1 MLKRAKPT
9 ARGGRCWL
17 SLPCVAALVLTTFGL
32 CRRPAAAPALAPPP
46 PSLGGR
52 ASGTRARVHVQ
63 SGATT
68 SADVGGVLLLDAE
81 GAKGGLPN
89 TPIPAAADPDLPFFP
104 DGAPSTACV
113 AWRASASC
121 DPDGPR
127 APENDTTCATPARGP
142 GYCELLNVEPALPGG
157 EDGAVAITKRRAL
170 RRGCEAFPVEVS
182 CGDAPEFLDFAAAA
196 DNHLEPGWEP
206 PEPGSR
212 GIVIAVS
219 DGLLI
224 SAYAVVRLLRAHG
237 CKLPI
242 DLWAFPDELTEASR
256 EALKEL
262 TLVYGAKLHKIMASK
277 DALCSDANRCFGI
290 KPYAL
295 FHARFESVLLLDS
308 DNFPVR
314 DPTYLFDSHEF
325 LEAGAIFWPDFW
337 NPGNSIFGVTRHSHV
352 WDLLGVPFVDM
363 FEQESGQLLVNRA
376 RHVAPLHLM
385 MYYAKPDKLL
395 WRWKLVWGDKDLF
408 RLAWMRAGAAFHMV
422 QTPPGAAGTLIA
434 GRFCGL
440 TMVQHDPA
448 GNRIFMH
455 RNSYKLAPDKL
466 RQAWDM
472 VISFTGSN
480 PLADY
485 RAEAWAIRWRNPLV
499 DTCFGIRQPQFKTN
513 WKAELVPGV
522 PELARLE
529 ATIIKYAKELLNE
542 DD

>member
-1 MLKRAKPT
+1 MSLRDKKFAPGHLLKPPEHLTSLVRELQLYRYGIGIPGV
-9 ARGGRCWL
+9 RGLEG
-17 SLPCVAALVLTTFGL
+17 VGVLRPG
-32 CRRPAAAPALAPPP
+32 RPARTRERHYL
-46 PSLGGR
+46 R
-52 ASGTRARVHVQ
+52 DTRA
-63 SGATT
+63 
-68 SADVGGVLLLDAE
+68 
-81 GAKGGLPN
+81 
-89 TPIPAAADPDLPFFP
+89 
-104 DGAPSTACV
+104 
-113 AWRASASC
+113 
-121 DPDGPR
+121 
-127 APENDTTCATPARGP
+127 GP

-262 TLVYGAKLHKIMASK
+262 TLVLRQ
-277 DALCSDANRCFGI
+277 L
-290 KPYAL
+290 
-295 FHARFESVLLLDS
+295 
-308 DNFPVR
+308 PVR

-325 LEAGAIFWPDFW
+325 LEAGTIFWPDFW

-352 WDLLGVPFVDM
+352 WELLGVPFVDM

-408 RLAWMRAGAAFHMV
+408 RLA
-422 QTPPGAAGTLIA
+422 
-434 GRFCGL
+434 
-440 TMVQHDPA
+440 
-448 GNRIFMH
+448 
-455 RNSYKLAPDKL
+455 
-466 RQAWDM
+466 
-472 VISFTGSN
+472 
-480 PLADY
+480 
-485 RAEAWAIRWRNPLV
+485 
-499 DTCFGIRQPQFKTN
+499 
-513 WKAELVPGV
+513 
-522 PELARLE
+522 
-529 ATIIKYAKELLNE
+529 
-542 DD
+542 